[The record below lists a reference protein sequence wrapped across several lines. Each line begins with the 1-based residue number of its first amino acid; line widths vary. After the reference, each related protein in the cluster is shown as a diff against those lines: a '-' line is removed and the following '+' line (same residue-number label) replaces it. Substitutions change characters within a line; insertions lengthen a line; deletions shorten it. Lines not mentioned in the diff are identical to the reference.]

1 MSAKL
6 WDKGGTSDA
15 AVLAYTSRD
24 DFKLDQALL
33 KYDLRASIAHVRG
46 LARIGALDSGDRD
59 RIVEA
64 LREIEKEEQDGRFVL
79 GPEVEDGH
87 TAIELAL
94 VARLGDTGKRVH
106 LGRSRNDQVLTALR
120 LYLKDTLSRLVA
132 RSAQSARALLELAK
146 KGERVVLPGYT
157 HLQRAVPQTLGHWAA
172 GFAEGMIESGFAIA
186 DARDRS
192 DRSPLGAAAGYGVNL
207 PLDREGVAHELGFEE
222 IDINPLWSQTS
233 RGLLEIVALSA
244 VFHASALV
252 RRLAWD
258 LSLFT
263 TAEFGFVKLPDELTT
278 GSSIMPN
285 KRNPDVVELMRGSA
299 SIVQGA
305 LTELMSLVS
314 LPSGYHRDL
323 QLMKAPLMRALSEA
337 DATLSLVPKLV
348 SELRFDEKKM
358 AAAVTEDTLA
368 TDQAVDLARGG
379 MPFRDAYKRIAAS
392 GLSGDAPAGARA
404 EASIAARVSFGSS
417 GNLALDRIAARL
429 ARLEELLSRSP
440 KSEWAPL

>member
-1 MSAKL
+1 MN
-6 WDKGGTSDA
+6 
-15 AVLAYTSRD
+15 
-24 DFKLDQALL
+24 
-33 KYDLRASIAHVRG
+33 
-46 LARIGALDSGDRD
+46 
-59 RIVEA
+59 
-64 LREIEKEEQDGRFVL
+64 
-79 GPEVEDGH
+79 GPWEY
-87 TAIELAL
+87 
-94 VARLGDTGKRVH
+94 
-106 LGRSRNDQVLTALR
+106 QVLTALR

-132 RSAQSARALLELAK
+132 RSAQSASALLELAK

-392 GLSGDAPAGARA
+392 GLSGDAPVRLLRQPRSRSHRRAPRATRRAAQQVAQVGMGAALTSEHVTSHRERARASHHRVRQRRRASLGAGGAHRAAGGGGGARRRRATFQQADGVRAESRRQLERLAALRQRPPSA
-404 EASIAARVSFGSS
+404 EA
-417 GNLALDRIAARL
+417 
-429 ARLEELLSRSP
+429 
-440 KSEWAPL
+440 

>member
-132 RSAQSARALLELAK
+132 RSAQSASALLELAK